1 MVEVSILQIEI
12 PVRKAEFSST
22 SLEKICGLLCS
33 QWILFGKVFSFDK
46 VICLAGFLNKPA
58 TRTSATRATS

>member
-33 QWILFGKVFSFDK
+33 RWILFGEVFSFEE
-46 VICLAGFLNKPA
+46 VIRLVGLLNKPA

>member
-22 SLEKICGLLCS
+22 SLEKNMRFTLLA
-33 QWILFGKVFSFDK
+33 VDSFRQ
-46 VICLAGFLNKPA
+46 GF
-58 TRTSATRATS
+58 